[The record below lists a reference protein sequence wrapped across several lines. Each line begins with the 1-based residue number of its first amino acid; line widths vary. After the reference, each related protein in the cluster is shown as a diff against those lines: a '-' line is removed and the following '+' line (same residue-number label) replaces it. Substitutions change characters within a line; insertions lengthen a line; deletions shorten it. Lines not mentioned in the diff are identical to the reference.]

1 MFMPFFLQVN
11 HKPRSEYHSKTRSQ
25 SDPSYSLTNHVYFPN
40 PDNTSRKGE
49 ESFSENMLRH
59 SVTHETMPNNDLSK
73 YKVENSHKDIES
85 KLEAMENYLDGFYTK
100 AKSDVRSIRKLIQD
114 EKMGTWR
121 QELSSY
127 FCIAK

>member
-1 MFMPFFLQVN
+1 
-11 HKPRSEYHSKTRSQ
+11 
-25 SDPSYSLTNHVYFPN
+25 
-40 PDNTSRKGE
+40 
-49 ESFSENMLRH
+49 
-59 SVTHETMPNNDLSK
+59 
-73 YKVENSHKDIES
+73 
-85 KLEAMENYLDGFYTK
+85 LDGFYTK

>member
-1 MFMPFFLQVN
+1 MQVN
-11 HKPRSEYHSKTRSQ
+11 HEPRSEYHSKTRSQ

-114 EKMGTWR
+114 EKMGT
-121 QELSSY
+121 
-127 FCIAK
+127 